1 MMELKNLRQKIDK
14 IDQKL
19 IKILA
24 ERFKITQKVGEY
36 KKKYHLPAL
45 DKKREKEI
53 FLSRKLLAKKFGL
66 DPALVEEMF
75 KLIIKNVK
83 KRHREI
89 KKEK

>member
-1 MMELKNLRQKIDK
+1 MGLKNLRQKIDK

-24 ERFKITQKVGEY
+24 ERFKITKKVGEY
-36 KKKYHLPAL
+36 KKKYHLPVS

-53 FLSRKLLAKKFGL
+53 FLNRKLLAKKFGL
-66 DPALVEEMF
+66 DPILVERIF